1 MFFLVI
7 FRTNNSLSL
16 KIMLLVL
23 VRNMEFVLCQVGSHL
38 SHTSH
43 TKCVFQMVSR
53 RRGADRHEALEALAH
68 RKNIN

>member
-1 MFFLVI
+1 
-7 FRTNNSLSL
+7 
-16 KIMLLVL
+16 MLLVL